1 MDNARYDVHVRNM
14 KIKNAT
20 WKIQINLKINREQY
34 NRIILRD
41 RHGGGVQEENTIIDI
56 SNDWRTKVDRT
67 HNKIKDDIKDC
78 LIGA

>member
-1 MDNARYDVHVRNM
+1 M
-14 KIKNAT
+14 KHENQE

-41 RHGGGVQEENTIIDI
+41 RHGGVQEENNIIDI
-56 SNDWRTKVDRT
+56 RNDWRTEVEVGRT
-67 HNKIKDDIKDC
+67 HNKKITDDIKDC